1 MKFKIQIMKSDEG
14 FAVSCPSLPGCHSQ
28 GENEQEALENI
39 KEAIILWME
48 TFAELQDELSDVKGY
63 MLKEIEIPIG
73 EQVFHA

>member
-28 GENEQEALENI
+28 GENEHEALENI